1 VILFVH
7 SRNLQPQSTLSTQT
21 PLSTI
26 MVARNLILAVGAA
39 ALVGSNAFVAPMAR
53 SVTVRSST
61 RTNMSVERQVDKAGD
76 AIKDAG
82 RDAKSAAKD
91 VGNKAQNALDD
102 LKGDGELC
110 FSVSASLLSCS
121 TPDSLQ
127 GAAVAS
133 TKTSVLLL

>member
-1 VILFVH
+1 
-7 SRNLQPQSTLSTQT
+7 
-21 PLSTI
+21 

-110 FSVSASLLSCS
+110 FSASPSVSSYSSFC
-121 TPDSLQ
+121 
-127 GAAVAS
+127 AV
-133 TKTSVLLL
+133 